1 MAAQDFKPRR
11 KPVTYGKRSSNRPLP
26 MRNFLD
32 PDVDT
37 GAGKSSS
44 ISAKLASGNGQSL
57 QKRSHLGVHELPRE
71 DACSGPR
78 SPISPN
84 SFQDKSDNTP
94 NDSTNSS
101 VFDLMSSDEDMDRP
115 LAVQLTRKRRRLTP
129 VRRFA
134 KQVQGVR
141 QEGIAI
147 TATHK
152 AHAQD
157 TATAQSAEITSDS
170 SASDC
175 PQVQSKTLPQSAA
188 TSKLRKG
195 IPPSTNSAAAQV
207 TVDVLGSEE
216 GVRVVSLTSS
226 PTPPHTP
233 IGRSPRTQ
241 RSKSASP
248 SAQLIDQL
256 NKSLP
261 LESRLT
267 KRGDRMRGQ
276 VNDTNPMPSPSQ
288 LAMRSL
294 RLTPEEKLPSEMGR
308 EGSHVSLG
316 PPVSLTPSR
325 SRRRLVDALDSPR
338 SRSKIWHISV
348 ESSSSSTESPVND
361 DDDGGDDGGGNND
374 GPARSISQRI
384 SGTRNNPLEKR
395 TEVESKLIPP
405 LPVTGPKVTYAK
417 QRSHLSDMVFED
429 PSDLALPSMTPLA
442 EPMASTKACVSLG
455 LASQGSQD
463 EPKDADDAGSGAI
476 RSIHEL
482 RLAGENSRFQGNLDS
497 IFEDLEAAGRTGRSR
512 RLRGLMQLSEK
523 FLEPTFCQRFV
534 ENGMHQR
541 LASHAFKETDVLS
554 STLISCALSILLSS
568 NKPSLKMLQQVF
580 DAVMHSSAP
589 LLKETQ
595 ELSKFVRAIA
605 KDRKQN
611 LSGAMCKDV
620 IAFQQPVLAS
630 RMWTTEKPTSL
641 SPRLLALRSI
651 ELVIRGIRE
660 LKDFETSLPQPL
672 FMQLVDILE
681 TIVQTDGA
689 SLDAPESVLTVESA
703 ISVLEFSALSH
714 RLLEGGYN
722 EAAKRLYVLGPLLRE
737 AGGILKE
744 RRRKTQQLVLRL
756 IISVTNNNV
765 ELCESLGQT
774 PLIRAIAAI
783 VKTNFLE
790 LAEYADSGKELDES
804 TLESVILALGSLINF
819 AECSHSSRLSMNTK
833 GDAGESTVEWLVVAF
848 ARRAGKVSEVLVQ
861 LARIRYKVADTP
873 TGIVY

>member
-11 KPVTYGKRSSNRPLP
+11 RPVTYGKRSSNRPLP
-26 MRNFLD
+26 MHNFLD

-37 GAGKSSS
+37 GAGESSR
-44 ISAKLASGNGQSL
+44 ISGKRANGIGHSQP
-57 QKRSHLGVHELPRE
+57 KRSHDMDVSKLPIE
-71 DACSGPR
+71 DACSGQR

-84 SFQDKSDNTP
+84 SSNQDKSDNTP

-101 VFDLMSSDEDMDRP
+101 LFDVMSSDEDMDRA
-115 LAVQLTRKRRRLTP
+115 LAAQPTRKRRKLTP
-129 VRRFA
+129 VRRAA
-134 KQVQGVR
+134 KQVQGLER
-141 QEGIAI
+141 KGIVISAS
-147 TATHK
+147 HK
-152 AHAQD
+152 NHGQD
-157 TATAQSAEITSDS
+157 TATAQSVEITSDS
-170 SASDC
+170 SASEY
-175 PQVQSKTLPQSAA
+175 PQVKSKALPRSAA
-188 TSKLRKG
+188 TSKPRKRT
-195 IPPSTNSAAAQV
+195 PSSTNSAAAPI
-207 TVDVLGSEE
+207 TIDLIDNEE
-216 GVRVVSLTSS
+216 GVRVLSMTSS

-267 KRGDRMRGQ
+267 KHVDRVSGQ
-276 VNDTNPMPSPSQ
+276 IHDTNPVPSPSQ

-294 RLTPEEKLPSEMGR
+294 RLTPEEKLPSEMEQ

-338 SRSKIWHISV
+338 NKSKTRQTSV
-348 ESSSSSTESPVND
+348 ESSRSSTRSPVND
-361 DDDGGDDGGGNND
+361 DDDG
-374 GPARSISQRI
+374 PVRSVSQRI
-384 SGTRNNPLEKR
+384 SSTKNNQLENH
-395 TEVESKLIPP
+395 TEVESKPIPP

-429 PSDLALPSMTPLA
+429 LSDFAVPSMTHLV
-442 EPMASTKACVSLG
+442 EPVASTKASVNPSLG
-455 LASQGSQD
+455 SQGSQD
-463 EPKDADDAGSGAI
+463 EPKDEEDAGSGAI

-482 RLAGENSRFQGNLDS
+482 RLAGENSRFHGNLDS
-497 IFEDLEAAGRTGRSR
+497 IFEDLEATGRTGRSR

-541 LASHAFKETDVLS
+541 LANHAFNETDVLS
-554 STLISCALSILLSS
+554 SMLTSCALSILLSS
-568 NKPSLKMLQQVF
+568 CKPSLKMLQQVF

-595 ELSKFVRAIA
+595 ELSKFVRALA

-620 IAFQQPVLAS
+620 IGFQQPVLAS
-630 RMWTTEKPTSL
+630 RMWTTEKPTDL
-641 SPRLLALRSI
+641 SPRLIALRSI
-651 ELVIRGIRE
+651 ELVVRGIRE

-672 FMQLVDILE
+672 FVQLVEILE
-681 TIVQTDGA
+681 GILESDST
-689 SLDAPESVLTVESA
+689 SLAVPESVLTLESA
-703 ISVLEFSALSH
+703 ISVLEFSVLSH

-722 EAAKRLYVLGPLLRE
+722 EAAKRLYVLGPLLTE
-737 AGGILKE
+737 AEGMLRE
-744 RRRKTQQLVLRL
+744 RRSKIQLLVLRL

-765 ELCESLGQT
+765 ELCESLGQST
-774 PLIRAIAAI
+774 LIPAISAI

-790 LAEYADSGKELDES
+790 LAEYADSGKVLDES
-804 TLESVILALGSLINF
+804 KLESVILALGSLINF
-819 AECSHSSRLSMNTK
+819 AECSHSSRLSMSTK
-833 GDAGESTVEWLVVAF
+833 DDGGESTVEWLVVAF
-848 ARRAGKVSEVLVQ
+848 TRRAGKVSEVLVQ
-861 LARIRYKVADTP
+861 LTQIRSSR
-873 TGIVY
+873 